1 VALGLSLLAARPARG
16 ESAERLFAQ
25 AVAEFREAR
34 FEKSIAL
41 LEQAERASPE
51 QKLHPQIQ
59 LFLGVNLAV
68 LGRSEQAK
76 EAFSRALGLDPA
88 LTLDPTQFKREIIEL
103 LEQVRAKLR
112 STLGVSS
119 EVAEAEVLVDGK
131 LRGRVPLEVDLPVG
145 RHTVT
150 VRASH
155 GRAWSQ
161 AVVLLAG
168 RRTEIAVRLGPV
180 STAATRPRP
189 TALERTL
196 PDTSREDA
204 QLARTR
210 GQKSILGYTALGVG
224 MACAAAM
231 ATLYAVGYVQ
241 RKNAYEDYAKLP
253 AGTSAETFE
262 AKWNDVTGA
271 QNKITAGHVLA
282 GAAALTLG
290 FSIYELLTRPEAP
303 SRRRAK
309 LVLTVGGTA
318 AHPAALVFLGNTF

>member
-1 VALGLSLLAARPARG
+1 
-16 ESAERLFAQ
+16 
-25 AVAEFREAR
+25 
-34 FEKSIAL
+34 
-41 LEQAERASPE
+41 
-51 QKLHPQIQ
+51 
-59 LFLGVNLAV
+59 
-68 LGRSEQAK
+68 
-76 EAFSRALGLDPA
+76 
-88 LTLDPTQFKREIIEL
+88 
-103 LEQVRAKLR
+103 
-112 STLGVSS
+112 
-119 EVAEAEVLVDGK
+119 
-131 LRGRVPLEVDLPVG
+131 
-145 RHTVT
+145 
-150 VRASH
+150 
-155 GRAWSQ
+155 
-161 AVVLLAG
+161 
-168 RRTEIAVRLGPV
+168 
-180 STAATRPRP
+180 
-189 TALERTL
+189 
-196 PDTSREDA
+196 
-204 QLARTR
+204 
-210 GQKSILGYTALGVG
+210 